1 MKNFKC
7 QFLLATN
14 VFEEKTSS
22 ACSLTRGKNDYISGL
37 QKSSG
42 MDKSSCETEC
52 IKYSWCRGILV
63 DDSVGPCRLLT
74 EVEPNP
80 INGWV
85 EENFGNWVE
94 PNQWENSGFTGA
106 SAKCYE
112 YTGTF
117 VKMR

>member
-1 MKNFKC
+1 M
-7 QFLLATN
+7 
-14 VFEEKTSS
+14 FEEKTSS

-42 MDKSSCETEC
+42 MDKSTCETVC
-52 IKYSWCRGILV
+52 IKYSWCRGI
-63 DDSVGPCRLLT
+63 SAGNGQCKLLT
-74 EVEPNP
+74 EKSPERLY
-80 INGWV
+80 GWATAH
-85 EENFGNWVE
+85 FGNWAE